1 MATDPAN
8 DIKLQKE
15 RAAQL
20 NKINMLGQEF
30 NSIMKDASI
39 NMKQQLK
46 DAGAT
51 TAEIQD
57 MNKGFGTFNTLA
69 RSAAKLSK
77 ADLSN
82 RRTRNKLQSQA
93 NKAADEAV
101 QIAAK
106 IQKYADTAKKLED
119 KAAAASGEKKAALEA
134 QAKKNRELV
143 TSGQRQLDIADDL
156 QKQMQGML
164 DLSTKITKAGRFFSF
179 FSDLVG
185 DVPVLGTV
193 FNNLTKA
200 AELFDSSMAAGE
212 STIKAT
218 LRGLG
223 EFVKLG
229 AKALAAFAVSSAIKG
244 MNILDQAVVS
254 INRNLVMAGKSAS
267 ISLGNIRA
275 AAARTGMTLEKLL
288 PINQALNETFG
299 TSAVFS
305 KDTLTAQSLLVNKLG
320 LSAEE
325 GAKLFKET
333 AGSKENVGEFVRSAA
348 DLVTNFNKT
357 NDSVIS
363 IKTILQDV
371 SHASATTSINT
382 AKFPGGIRTAALE
395 ARRLGTSLEKTNS
408 LMEGFLDFES
418 SIQAEMDA
426 ELFTGRQL
434 NLERVRAAALSGDQA
449 ELAKQIR
456 LEAGS
461 FSDFQNL
468 NLLQQQKLAAAFN
481 MSADDLGT
489 MLKNQKA
496 MKEASKENA
505 KEGGEQAKSGEEL
518 INKLQSQ
525 VTLGE
530 GFASAMERIQLA
542 FGNIIT
548 KFAPEI
554 INFLSFA
561 ASKTEQ
567 MVGYLSSEAGQ
578 ASLEKIKSGIQSV
591 GTFLKDDVIPALEK
605 TFKWL
610 GENTMGA
617 ENWKI
622 VLSAIAGF
630 KFLGLISGLSTIF
643 KTVKSIG
650 NLFGLKSAIGQA
662 FTKDGLFG
670 SGGRIAQAFKPG
682 GTIMSG
688 ISNFSKTIGST
699 FKGLPGM
706 DKLGGMF
713 SGAKNF
719 VSEGFKKLNPM
730 EAIKT
735 ALGKAGG
742 IGKVLGKIAKFPL
755 LATALEGAFA
765 YNDIQG
771 LLNSGLTGK
780 ELDAAIGERAYGA
793 IGTVLGSLGGSALG
807 SIFPGAG
814 TMIGGILGA
823 MGGPSVARGIASMAD
838 PDYSKFGGV
847 VSELPF
853 FKDGIEVEDFVI
865 KPMAAD
871 TITMAGGTKLGGNV
885 ESLLEELIS
894 LTKEGKIIKMDTAT
908 VGRSLQLNASKM
920 SY

>member
-218 LRGLG
+218 LG

-382 AKFPGGIRTAALE
+382 AKFPGGNRTAALE

-489 MLKNQKA
+489 MLKNKKA

-505 KEGGEQAKSGEEL
+505 KEG
-518 INKLQSQ
+518 
-525 VTLGE
+525 
-530 GFASAMERIQLA
+530 
-542 FGNIIT
+542 
-548 KFAPEI
+548 
-554 INFLSFA
+554 
-561 ASKTEQ
+561 
-567 MVGYLSSEAGQ
+567 
-578 ASLEKIKSGIQSV
+578 
-591 GTFLKDDVIPALEK
+591 
-605 TFKWL
+605 
-610 GENTMGA
+610 
-617 ENWKI
+617 
-622 VLSAIAGF
+622 
-630 KFLGLISGLSTIF
+630 
-643 KTVKSIG
+643 
-650 NLFGLKSAIGQA
+650 
-662 FTKDGLFG
+662 
-670 SGGRIAQAFKPG
+670 
-682 GTIMSG
+682 
-688 ISNFSKTIGST
+688 
-699 FKGLPGM
+699 
-706 DKLGGMF
+706 
-713 SGAKNF
+713 
-719 VSEGFKKLNPM
+719 
-730 EAIKT
+730 
-735 ALGKAGG
+735 
-742 IGKVLGKIAKFPL
+742 
-755 LATALEGAFA
+755 
-765 YNDIQG
+765 
-771 LLNSGLTGK
+771 
-780 ELDAAIGERAYGA
+780 
-793 IGTVLGSLGGSALG
+793 
-807 SIFPGAG
+807 
-814 TMIGGILGA
+814 
-823 MGGPSVARGIASMAD
+823 
-838 PDYSKFGGV
+838 
-847 VSELPF
+847 
-853 FKDGIEVEDFVI
+853 
-865 KPMAAD
+865 
-871 TITMAGGTKLGGNV
+871 
-885 ESLLEELIS
+885 
-894 LTKEGKIIKMDTAT
+894 
-908 VGRSLQLNASKM
+908 
-920 SY
+920 